1 MSRTTNTIK
10 NARINLLFYIILFFI
25 SLFSRKIFI
34 NILGNSIAGLNS
46 TIQNILGILN
56 LAELGVWSATAYS
69 LYKYIH
75 DENHE
80 KIKEIITVFAYFYKV
95 IGFIILG
102 ASLILTF
109 FLPLI
114 FTNSG
119 VNIYFIMAAFFAFL
133 YSNLLG
139 FFFNFK
145 QILIIADQKNYIIVI
160 ISNTILVVKIL
171 LQILFLYLFAG
182 NFYVWLTLEVIFATV
197 NTVFLNLYV
206 AKAYPWLKVSKFDKS
221 LLQTHKILM
230 RDIKRMI
237 SHKFAGVVILETDNL
252 FIYIFAG
259 LVQVTYYTNYS
270 LLISRVVSLLNSL
283 LNSGIAS
290 VGNLV
295 ATSEKDKISKVFW
308 ELLSVRYLLAGV
320 MVVSIYYLINSFILI
335 WLGKEYVISN
345 LILILILFNSY
356 VSITR
361 FSIDT
366 FIDSFGLY
374 GHVWAPWT
382 EAGLNLFI
390 TLFFGYKYG
399 IVGILAGTSISTV
412 LIVCIWKPYYLFSQ
426 GFKISIFSYWPNILK
441 HIIILSSTFLLI
453 YFINSK
459 IIPFPQDYLHWIF
472 KAVIISVFSF
482 LSYAILTYITSSGMR
497 FFTKRIIVMLQKNN
511 NQIIV

>member
-1 MSRTTNTIK
+1 MSRTKNTIK

-34 NILGNSIAGLNS
+34 TILGNEIAGLNS

-80 KIKEIITVFAYFYKV
+80 KIKEIITVFAYFYKI

-109 FLPLI
+109 FLPAI
-114 FTNSG
+114 FKNSG
-119 VNIYFIMAAFFAFL
+119 VSIYFIMAAFFTFL

-145 QILIIADQKNYIIVI
+145 QILIIADQKNYIIVT
-160 ISNTILVVKIL
+160 ISNTILVIKVL
-171 LQILFLYLFAG
+171 LQILFLYIFKG
-182 NFYVWLTLEVIFATV
+182 NFYIWLALEIIFATI
-197 NTVFLNLYV
+197 NTFFLNFYV
-206 AKAYPWLKVSKFDKS
+206 AKAYPWLKLNKFDKS
-221 LLQTHKILM
+221 LLQSHKILL

-252 FIYIFAG
+252 FIYIFTG

-295 ATSEKDKISKVFW
+295 ASDDKVKINKVFW
-308 ELLSVRYLLAGV
+308 ELLALRYVLGGV

-335 WLGKEYVISN
+335 WLGKEYIIN
-345 LILILILFNSY
+345 NAILLLILFNSY
-356 VSITR
+356 ISITR
-361 FSIDT
+361 FSVDT

-382 EAGLNLFI
+382 EAGLNLCI
-390 TLFFGYKYG
+390 TLIFGYKYG

-426 GFKISIFSYWPNILK
+426 GFKISVFTYWSNIIK
-441 HIIILSSTFLLI
+441 HIFILGFTFFMI
-453 YFINSK
+453 YFINSR
-459 IIPFPQDYLHWIF
+459 IIPLPSDYLHWIF
-472 KAVIISVFSF
+472 KAIVIFVFSF
-482 LSYAILTYITSSGMR
+482 LLYGLLTYTTSWGMR
-497 FFTKRIIVMLQKNN
+497 LFTKRVINMLQKK
-511 NQIIV
+511 